1 MCYAQ
6 IYGNPD
12 WCDQHG
18 IDCAVSLGRR
28 QPERL

>member
-18 IDCAVSLGRR
+18 ADCVVCGIDR
-28 QPERL
+28 QIER